1 MDQLTVLEVLR
12 GQSDFLWLMCL
23 GYQIDGKE
31 FRWCRME
38 SRARRSNGVACV
50 SEKSRHRRRDL
61 CQVTMKVKVFGW
73 QSGPMRQVK
82 GP

>member
-1 MDQLTVLEVLR
+1 MDQLTALEEPQRQL
-12 GQSDFLWLMCL
+12 DFQLPKWFD
-23 GYQIDGKE
+23 YQMDEKND
-31 FRWCRME
+31 RWYQVE
-38 SRARRSNGVACV
+38 SRARRSNEVACV

-61 CQVTMKVKVFGW
+61 CQVMMKVKVFGW